1 MDNFK
6 RLPNENERQYI
17 WRIGQM
23 VDSGHIE
30 NWKSIAP
37 ILNQEL
43 RNDESEYRDE
53 SAYRKPYQYA
63 KGYYEDVFSHMVD
76 DDYSKQLAEEKRDLY
91 KERVK
96 LQTEK
101 AEYNKWLRENAR
113 DELLLE
119 KFTDSIA
126 NCKPFNPPPIIPQSH
141 SERECALFFGDEH
154 DGVEF
159 QIKGLFGEILNE
171 YSPEIFEKR
180 MWDLLNNV
188 VGYIQREGFTTLN
201 VFNLGDFADG
211 VLRIGQ
217 LMRLRWGVV
226 DSTVHYEEFISN
238 WLYELTK
245 YARVNFQMVFGNHSE
260 LRFFNQ
266 PSGSFGDENMGKVVI
281 AYIKQRM
288 KDNHNFRYVENPSG
302 LIYSNISGYNLL
314 GIHGNVK
321 DMKKAIGEFSNFYNV
336 KLDYLVSGHLHHS
349 EEEEIGVC
357 KETIRVPSII
367 GVDPFAQSIRTSA
380 NAGAKILCFE
390 NGQGITDEHR
400 IKLN

>member
-1 MDNFK
+1 MDDFK
-6 RLPNENERQYI
+6 KLPNENERQYI
-17 WRIGQM
+17 WRIGKM
-23 VDSGHIE
+23 VDSGKIT
-30 NWKSIAP
+30 NWEEAASI
-37 ILNQEL
+37 INSEC
-43 RNDESEYRDE
+43 REDDSEYKV
-53 SAYRKPYQYA
+53 SCAYRKPYQNA
-63 KGYYEDVFSHMVD
+63 KGYYEDVFSHMVND
-76 DDYSKQLAEEKRDLY
+76 EYANRLVEEKRDIY

-126 NCKPFNPPPIIPQSH
+126 NCKPFNSPSIIPQSH

-180 MWDLLNNV
+180 MWDLLNDIV
-188 VGYIQREGFTTLN
+188 SYIQREGFTTLN
-201 VFNLGDFADG
+201 VFNLGDYADG

-281 AYIKQRM
+281 AYIKQKM
-288 KDNHNFRYVENPSG
+288 KDNPNFVYVENPSG
-302 LIYSNISGYNLL
+302 LIYSNIAGYNLL

-380 NAGAKILCFE
+380 SAGAKILCFE
-390 NGQGITDEHR
+390 KGQGITDEHR

>member
-1 MDNFK
+1 MDDFK
-6 RLPNENERQYI
+6 KRPDENERQYI

-23 VDSGHIE
+23 VDSGRID
-30 NWKSIAP
+30 NWSSVAP

-43 RNDESEYRDE
+43 RVDESDYRTE

-63 KGYYEDVFSHMVD
+63 KGYYEDVFSRMVN
-76 DDYSKQLAEEKRDLY
+76 DDYANRLAEEKRDLY

-101 AEYNKWLRENAR
+101 TEYNKWLRENAR

-119 KFTDSIA
+119 KFTDAIA
-126 NCKPFNPPPIIPQSH
+126 NCKPFNPPSIIQKSP
-141 SERECALFFGDEH
+141 SERECALLFGDEH

-159 QIKGLFGEILNE
+159 QIKGLFGETLNE
-171 YSPEIFEKR
+171 YSPEIFESR
-180 MWDLLNNV
+180 MWKLLDDTVN
-188 VGYIQREGFTTLN
+188 YIQREGFTTLN
-201 VFNLGDFADG
+201 VFNLGDAVDG

-226 DSTVHYEEFISN
+226 DSTVHYEEVLSSWI
-238 WLYELTK
+238 YELTK
-245 YARVNFQMVFGNHSE
+245 YVRVNFQMVFGNHSE

-266 PSGSFGDENMGKVVI
+266 PSSSFGDENMGKVVI
-281 AYIKQRM
+281 AYIKQKM
-288 KDNHNFRYVENPSG
+288 KDNPNFTYVENPSG
-302 LIYSNISGYNLL
+302 LIYSNIAGYNLL

-321 DMKKAIGEFSNFYNV
+321 DMKKALSEFSNFYNV
-336 KLDYLVSGHLHHS
+336 KLDYLISGHLHHS
-349 EEEEIGVC
+349 EEEEVGIC

-367 GVDPFAQSIRTSA
+367 GVDPFAQSIRTCS

-390 NGQGITDEHR
+390 KGQGITDEHR